1 MIGSFCQVGFGTK
14 IVAILFLWTAV
25 FERGSLRTTATF
37 LSFDDTVKTYVQNA
51 TFGAVYSN
59 FTVNA
64 TSQIMFMYSYTMG
77 NKTTAVRVS
86 MSSSNATEKFPV
98 MFVARQQ
105 ETILSWQI
113 PLDIIE
119 SYSYYSVNRTLC
131 PIDKTRR
138 KDIDEHQLIYITV
151 SSMSPA
157 SVGFNLT
164 ATVLND
170 FELSHETPRTFN
182 VTAPRPVYYMYTF
195 PTDVSSVLL
204 KVSSASHT
212 CMTVSVQTIKCPVF
226 DLETNVEFSGRHQT
240 MSTQAAMFL
249 EKSDFETLGG
259 FYVVFIVKPD
269 NRDCER
275 YVEPSVIVPP
285 HLVSE
290 TVKTITVEIKGT
302 LPSSQYYK
310 AIFAA
315 IGVLLLFYLISF
327 IIGIVF
333 AGCGLHK
340 GLDDLTEEERASLRV
355 HINPHFPRAQLASQS
370 RNSERAKLLSQPQGG
385 ENNLLNPSPRSGN
398 YGTMAQV
405 SRGRELHDVMA
416 SQTDSSDSSS
426 LSLDLDEDSIDFLND
441 AEEEKEVVRTKTAL
455 YVSDLARK
463 KPKKLIKIY
472 KLYHWNLLTIA
483 IFYGL
488 PVIQLVITYQRV
500 LNASGNQDLCYY
512 NFNCAHPLRPF
523 LSSFNNVFS
532 NIGYV
537 MLGILFIL
545 IVYRRDVLHKQVVQR
560 HGELEKQYGIPQ
572 HFGLFYAMGL
582 ALIMEGIMSACYHVC
597 PNYTNFQFD
606 TSFMYIIACLCMLKI
621 YQSRHPDI
629 NAKAH
634 VSYFTMA
641 LIIFFAVLGVV
652 YGASFLWIIYAL
664 IHMLMTLIVT
674 AQVYYM
680 GRWSVDRY
688 IFKRVFLV
696 LISDCKRCSRPAY
709 PNRFILL
716 LVGNCINWAFALY
729 GAISQPSDFAS
740 YLLAIFIG
748 NLLLYCIFYIIMKR
762 LSHERLSWLVIIVIL
777 TSALTWAGSLY
788 FFFQHLTSWQK
799 TPAGS
804 RAGNQECILLEFY
817 DHHDVWHFLSA
828 ISLFFS
834 FMILLLLD
842 DDLSQVRRDQI
853 PVF

>member
-1 MIGSFCQVGFGTK
+1 MVENCSQLGCCTFVVF
-14 IVAILFLWTAV
+14 LLWTSV
-25 FERGSLRTTATF
+25 FEWRSLHTSAAVLSSVGDPVRTYVEIA
-37 LSFDDTVKTYVQNA
+37 SFDTI
-51 TFGAVYSN
+51 YSG

-64 TSQIMFMYSYTMG
+64 TTQIMFMYNYTLD
-77 NKTTAVRVS
+77 NQTTAVRVS
-86 MSSSNATEKFPV
+86 MSSSMATENYPV

-113 PLDIIE
+113 PLDIGDR
-119 SYSYYSVNRTLC
+119 YSYHSVSRTLC
-131 PIDKTRR
+131 PIDKSRR
-138 KDIDEHQLIYITV
+138 KDIGQLQLIYITV
-151 SSMSPA
+151 SSMANISLD
-157 SVGFNLT
+157 FNLT

-170 FELSHETPRTFN
+170 FELQHETPKILN
-182 VTAPRPVYYMYTF
+182 VTAPRPVYFMYTF
-195 PTDVSSVLL
+195 PKDVSSVFL
-204 KVSSASHT
+204 KVSSATHT
-212 CMTVSVQTIKCPVF
+212 CMTVSVQKIKCPVF
-226 DLETNVEFSGRHQT
+226 DLETNVEFEGQHQT

-249 EKSDFETLGG
+249 ERSDFDTLGG
-259 FYVVFIVKPD
+259 FYFVFIVKPD
-269 NRDCER
+269 NEDCEG
-275 YVEPSVIVPP
+275 YLEFSDILPP
-285 HLVSE
+285 HLISE
-290 TVKTITVEIKGT
+290 TAKAITVQIEGT
-302 LPSSQYYK
+302 LPRSQYYK

-315 IGVLLLFYLISF
+315 VGVLLIFYLISF
-327 IIGIVF
+327 IIGVVF

-340 GLDDLTEEERASLRV
+340 GLDDLTEEERRGEISSL
-355 HINPHFPRAQLASQS
+355 NTSS
-370 RNSERAKLLSQPQGG
+370 RSD
-385 ENNLLNPSPRSGN
+385 
-398 YGTMAQV
+398 YGTLPHTG
-405 SRGRELHDVMA
+405 RGREMHEVMV
-416 SQTDSSDSSS
+416 SRTESSDSSS
-426 LSLDLDEDSIDFLND
+426 LSHDLDEEGIDFLND
-441 AEEEKEVVRTKTAL
+441 AEEEKEVVRTKTAIF
-455 YVSDLARK
+455 VSDLARK
-463 KPKKLIKIY
+463 KRKKLSKTY

-512 NFNCAHPLRPF
+512 NFDCAHPLRPY

-560 HGELEKQYGIPQ
+560 HGDLEKQYGIPQ

-582 ALIMEGIMSACYHVC
+582 ALMMEGIMSACYHVC

-634 VSYFTMA
+634 VSYFSMA
-641 LIIFFAVLGVV
+641 LIIFIAVLGVV
-652 YGASFLWIIYAL
+652 YGVSILWIFYAL

-688 IFKRVFLV
+688 IFKRLFLV
-696 LISDCKRCSRPAY
+696 LISDCKNCSRPAY

-716 LVGNCINWAFALY
+716 LIGNCINWAFALY

-740 YLLAIFIG
+740 YLLGIFIG
-748 NLLLYCIFYIIMKR
+748 NLLLYCIFYIIMKL

-788 FFFQHLTSWQK
+788 FFFQNLTSWK
-799 TPAGS
+799 ETPAGS
-804 RAGNQECILLEFY
+804 RAGNKECILLEFY

-842 DDLSQVRRDQI
+842 DDLSQVRRDRI